1 MIVSDNVF
9 QITSKAC
16 ACIYEY
22 SCGFSSALGNVLLM
36 KERSES
42 SCYSVQRKD
51 IYIFDIALF
60 ILLCYGM

>member
-1 MIVSDNVF
+1 MIISDNVF

-16 ACIYEY
+16 AYIREY
-22 SCGFSSALGNVLLM
+22 SCGFASALGNVLLM

-42 SCYSVQRKD
+42 SCYSVQRKG
-51 IYIFDIALF
+51 IYIFYTALC